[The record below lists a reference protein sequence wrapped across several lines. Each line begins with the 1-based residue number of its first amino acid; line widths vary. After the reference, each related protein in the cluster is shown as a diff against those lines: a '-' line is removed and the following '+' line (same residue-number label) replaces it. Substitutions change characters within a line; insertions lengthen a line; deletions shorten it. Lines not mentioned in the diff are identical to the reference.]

1 MVKLQK
7 KAWCVFLSVLLA
19 VGSLLCFSA
28 SFTAAGEST
37 VYFQAPE
44 DWGSVYCYAWKNG
57 GGQGNENGTWP
68 GLVMENVSGNIY
80 RYTFTGGFSKLVF
93 SDNGNNQTQTPDLDF
108 PGDGMMYV
116 YASKEWT
123 RYTGEEV
130 TPPPA
135 PSGELVE
142 DPSFESG
149 SGFWTYVTG
158 MERTPER
165 SHSGGTSVQSNARG
179 LNGVALFSSRVIPV
193 TPNTEYRLSGYIF
206 RGDGSSWAY
215 LDMNDIGGELQIR
228 AQSYGK
234 WEYVTGLWNSGANT
248 SVQIRGVVERDYHQ
262 TSPSYQGITADN
274 WFDDISFSAVSYP
287 EYSEEP
293 PQIPSESQSWT
304 LENSDTRMVLKES
317 GGRQYITELVNKENG
332 YSWIDSASEVPMLNK
347 VSGGNITWAFSGAQL
362 DRINGTKLTLRFT
375 SENPALQLDSVW
387 EVNGQGPVYHYSE
400 LLNLTGG
407 QVVVASEDVRAGDAL
422 LNIPR
427 DTTAYRFNRSRF
439 NNGLDAQFTKGVLAQ
454 KVTQNLTL
462 RSPVENSWETNT
474 GILPFQMLQSG
485 GHGLYFG
492 YEWSYGEILARTQKN
507 AGKLRLSASL
517 GENKEE
523 ITRESGQRFLVPGV
537 FYGTY
542 CGGADDG
549 SNQMKRWF
557 WDNQM
562 TRTLRENKSEPP
574 IELHIP
580 GYSEAALTGFLNKYD
595 VASWGVGLLKMDY
608 WWTVPSSPGDIN
620 SGFDSYLE
628 QQWLP
633 DAGKWPNGMTFGTI
647 TKNRYPGM
655 QNSLYMCDT
664 YQGVDIGTKEG
675 REKQI
680 AALSRRIE
688 DWQIDYWRSDF
699 DVEAPN
705 TYASHEG
712 LLYILDTLSN
722 KYSNFRYESCS
733 AGGALKDF
741 STLKRMTFMTME
753 DSGGALN
760 HRMAFYANSYMV
772 NPLQLKF
779 DLGYDWTSAEDAP
792 YISQY
797 PREWAYHVLRTA
809 MMGSM
814 MASAVGREMTQVE
827 INAAKESFALYNSRQ
842 RDILRGG
849 DVYHILPMPDG
860 VNWDG
865 MQFYNNDIGK
875 GSVFLF
881 KNRDSGGSRKTIKLD
896 GLNPESVYTLTFEDR
911 PALNCVKTGKELME
925 AGVAVTGMDKPYD
938 TEIIWIEKS
947 GGEAGYTPGDVDNN
961 GKIDLTDV
969 LMVQKHLAKVI
980 ELTDT
985 QRKAADVTKDGIVA
999 IDDVLRIQMKL
1010 AHIIEEF

>member
-7 KAWCVFLSVLLA
+7 KAWCVILSVLLA
-19 VGSLLCFSA
+19 VGSLLSFPA
-28 SFTAAGEST
+28 VFTAAGEST

-44 DWGSVYCYAWKNG
+44 GWKSAYCYAWKSG
-57 GGQGNENGTWP
+57 GGQGNENGAWP
-68 GLVMENVSGNIY
+68 GVGMEKVSGGVY
-80 RYTFTGGFSKLVF
+80 RYTFTDGYSKMVF
-93 SDNGNNQTQTPDLDF
+93 SDNGDNQTQTSDLDF

-116 YASKEWT
+116 YDTKEWT

-130 TPPPA
+130 APPPA
-135 PSGELVE
+135 PSGELIE
-142 DPSFESG
+142 DPSFENNN
-149 SGFWTYVTG
+149 GFWTYVTG
-158 MERTPER
+158 MEGTTQR
-165 SHSGGTSVQSNARG
+165 SHSGEMSVKSNVRG
-179 LNGVALFSSRVIPV
+179 INGVALFSSKAIPV
-193 TPNTEYRLSGYIF
+193 TPNTEYRLSGYIY
-206 RGDGSSWAY
+206 RGDGNSWAY

-234 WEYVTGLWNSGANT
+234 WEYVTGLWNSGSRT
-248 SVQIRGVVERDYHQ
+248 SVQLRGVVERDYHQ
-262 TSPSYQGITADN
+262 TSSSYQGITADN
-274 WFDDISFSAVSYP
+274 WFDDISFSAVTYP

-293 PQIPSESQSWT
+293 PQIPSGGQSWT
-304 LENSDTRMVLKES
+304 LENNDVRMALKES
-317 GGRQYITELVNKENG
+317 SGRQYITELVNKENG
-332 YSWIDSASEVPMLNK
+332 YNWIDGASEVPMLSK
-347 VSGGNITWAFSGAQL
+347 VSGENIEWAFSGAQL
-362 DRINGTKLTLRFT
+362 DRANGTKLTLRFI
-375 SENPALQLDSVW
+375 SESPAVRLSSVW
-387 EVNGQGPVYHYSE
+387 EVNAQGPVTHYSE
-400 LLNLTGG
+400 LANLTGG
-407 QVVVASEDVRAGDAL
+407 QITVDSGEVIAGDAL
-422 LNIPR
+422 LSIPQ
-427 DTTAYRFNRSRF
+427 DTDVYRFNRSRF
-439 NNGLDAQFTKGVLAQ
+439 NNGLDARFTAGVLKQ
-454 KVTQNLTL
+454 KLSAGLTL

-474 GILPFQMLQSG
+474 GILPFQMLQAG

-507 AGKLRLSASL
+507 AGKLRLTASL
-517 GENKEE
+517 GEKNET
-523 ITRESGQRFLVPGV
+523 ITRENGESFLIPGV
-537 FYGTY
+537 FYGAY
-542 CGGADDG
+542 CGDSDDG
-549 SNQMKRWF
+549 SNRMKRWF

-562 TRTLRENKSEPP
+562 TKTLRENRSEPP

-580 GYSEAALTGFLNKYD
+580 GYSEAALTGFLDKYD

-608 WWTVPSSPGDIN
+608 WWTVPTSPGDIN

-633 DAGKWPNGMTFGTI
+633 DPGKWPDGMTFGTI
-647 TKNRYPGM
+647 TKNRYPNM

-664 YQGVDIGTKEG
+664 YQGADIGTKEG

-680 AALSRRIE
+680 AALSKRIG
-688 DWQIDYWRSDF
+688 DWKIDYWRSDF

-712 LLYILDTLSN
+712 LLYILDTLSAEH
-722 KYSNFRYESCS
+722 SNFRYESCS

-760 HRMAFYANSYMV
+760 HRMAFYANSYMI

-779 DLGYDWTSAEDAP
+779 DLGYDWTSPEDAS
-792 YISQY
+792 YISQN

-827 INAAKESFALYNSRQ
+827 IEAAKDSFALYNSRQ

-865 MQFYNNDIGK
+865 MEFYNKEIEK

-881 KNRDSGGSRKTIKLD
+881 KNRNNGPSQKTIRLD
-896 GLNPESVYTLTFEDR
+896 GLNPSSIYTLTFEDS
-911 PALNCVKTGKELME
+911 PALNCVKTGKELMN
-925 AGVAVTGMDKPYD
+925 AGVTVTGMDNPYD
-938 TEIIWIEKS
+938 TEIIWIEKT
-947 GGEAGYTPGDVDNN
+947 GGEEEYTLGDVDNN
-961 GKIDLTDV
+961 GKIDLSDV
-969 LMVQKHLAKVI
+969 LAVQKYLAKAI
-980 ELTDT
+980 TLTGT
-985 QRKAADVTKDGIVA
+985 QINAADVTRDGIVA

-1010 AHIIEEF
+1010 AHVIDEF